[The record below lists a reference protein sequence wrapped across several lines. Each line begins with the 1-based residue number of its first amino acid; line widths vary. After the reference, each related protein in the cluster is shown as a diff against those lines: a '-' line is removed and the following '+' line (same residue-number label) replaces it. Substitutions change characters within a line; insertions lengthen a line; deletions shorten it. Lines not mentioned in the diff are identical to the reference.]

1 MKKVLISVSL
11 LIFVIAGMSCNK
23 IKDAI
28 FPSID
33 VNLPAFQ
40 IRVPAIPIVLNS
52 EASLGSFTMNFNLD
66 SIIRANTAGAFGAGA
81 VSTIKVKKMVISVSN
96 GDAANNLANFESARF
111 TFSSNTKTT
120 PAELVSITLTDTF
133 TTSYTAE
140 PTSSP
145 ELKEY
150 LTGTQLTYSLFGKAR
165 RTTSKPLNFSVAITL
180 SAK

>member
-11 LIFVIAGMSCNK
+11 LIFVIAGLCCNK

-33 VNLPAFQ
+33 VLLPAFQ
-40 IRVPAIPIVLNS
+40 IRVPAIPIVLSS
-52 EASLGSFTMNFNLD
+52 EASLGSFTINFNLD

-120 PAELVSITLTDTF
+120 PAELVSTTLTDTF
-133 TTSYTAE
+133 ATTYTAE

-165 RTTSKPLNFSVAITL
+165 RTTSKPLDFSVAITL

>member
-1 MKKVLISVSL
+1 MKKVVISASLIIL
-11 LIFVIAGMSCNK
+11 VIAGMSCKK

-33 VNLPAFQ
+33 VDLPAFQ
-40 IRVPAIPIVLNS
+40 FTIPAIPLVLSN
-52 EASLGSFTMNFNLD
+52 EVSLGSFAVNFNLD

-81 VSTIKVKKMVISVSN
+81 VSTVKVKKMVITVSN

-120 PAELVSITLTDTF
+120 PAEITLITFPDTF
-133 TTSYTAE
+133 ATTYTAQ
-140 PTSSP
+140 PADSP

-150 LTGTQLTYSLFGKAR
+150 LSGNTLTYNLYGKSR
-165 RTTSKPLNFSVAITL
+165 RTTTKPLDFRVAVTL